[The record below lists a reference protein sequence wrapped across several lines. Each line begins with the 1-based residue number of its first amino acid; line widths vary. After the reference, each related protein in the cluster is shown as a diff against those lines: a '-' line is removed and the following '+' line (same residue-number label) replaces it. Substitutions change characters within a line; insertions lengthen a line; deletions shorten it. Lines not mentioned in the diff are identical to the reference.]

1 MYINRLIRED
11 RDRQID
17 MVSQG
22 KEYSSVENEI
32 SSIENITV
40 SMRNNSLNRLQSSSN
55 FVFQLSKD
63 RYLAELNDLFA
74 TVDDRRMVVI

>member
-40 SMRNNSLNRLQSSSN
+40 SMRNNSSNRLQSSYN

>member
-17 MVSQG
+17 IISQG

-32 SSIENITV
+32 SNIENITV
-40 SMRNNSLNRLQSSSN
+40 SDIYILLNYSI
-55 FVFQLSKD
+55 FVSRITVFLNSKD

-74 TVDDRRMVVI
+74 TVDDRRMV

>member
-17 MVSQG
+17 LVSQD

-32 SSIENITV
+32 SNIENVTV
-40 SMRNNSLNRLQSSSN
+40 SISRVT
-55 FVFQLSKD
+55 FF
-63 RYLAELNDLFA
+63 LF
-74 TVDDRRMVVI
+74 R

>member
-40 SMRNNSLNRLQSSSN
+40 SMRNNSLNRLQSSSH
-55 FVFQLSKD
+55 FFFQLSKD

-74 TVDDRRMVVI
+74 TVDDRRMVAF

>member
-40 SMRNNSLNRLQSSSN
+40 SMRNNSSNRLQSTYN